1 MDGKNKY
8 MLSREELKNLLK
20 EGQFQVY
27 FQPQVDMVTLKLHGA
42 EALSRWQHPTA
53 GLIFPNS
60 YIPQL
65 EENGAIDDLDMYM
78 FEEVCRIKA
87 DWRARGE
94 KYADTV
100 ISVNMSRNHLYNED
114 FPKQLSEIADK
125 YQVSHDEVEVEIT
138 ETVFVEDTDKL
149 IERIEAVKKEGF
161 SIAIDD
167 FGSGFSGLN
176 LLKDIA
182 VDTIKIDK
190 GFLHGSGATERGKSI
205 IRNVIALCLDLK
217 TDVITEGIETEEQI
231 EFIKKC
237 GCKIAQGF
245 YYSKALPLSEFER
258 FAKKYIANAL
268 SSYAFHL
275 NGNLASEDGKFDGM
289 AVGHGFEY
297 REGVLPNTKSLYFP
311 GGPTAVNV
319 VFMPKETLVNDSYT
333 ISMWVKPEEFTI
345 WSSAFY
351 IRYEVGFVSIAPCAD
366 TGKLTFR
373 LWNSRGMNGWYDIE
387 GDKLRANEWTHLAL
401 TYNARNNT
409 ETAFV
414 NGEPIGTLENVP
426 TNRYVEEIIIG
437 GDNFKESFKGC
448 IGEVVIYNEA
458 KDKEHIKKI
467 YQLYQEVI
475 DCRV

>member
-1 MDGKNKY
+1 MDGKDKY
-8 MLSREELKNLLK
+8 SLSREELNIAIQA
-20 EGQFQVY
+20 GQFFVY

-42 EALSRWQHPTA
+42 EALSRWQHPTD

-60 YIPQL
+60 FIPQL

-87 DWRARGE
+87 DWKARGE

-100 ISVNMSRNHLYNED
+100 ISVNMSRNHLYNPD
-114 FPKQLSEIADK
+114 FTKELSEIADK
-125 YQVSHDEVEVEIT
+125 YGINHKELEIEIT
-138 ETVFVEDTDKL
+138 ETVFVDDTDKL
-149 IERIEAVKKEGF
+149 ISSIEAIKNEGF
-161 SIAIDD
+161 FIAIDD

-176 LLKDIA
+176 LLKDIS

-190 GFLHGSGATERGKSI
+190 SFLHGSGATERGKSI
-205 IRNVIALCLDLK
+205 IRNIIALCLDLK
-217 TDVITEGIETEEQI
+217 VDVITEGIETEAQV

-237 GCKIAQGF
+237 GCKVAQGF
-245 YYSKALPLSEFER
+245 YYSKALPQHKFER
-258 FAKKYIANAL
+258 FADEYIVNAL

-275 NGNLASEDGKFDGM
+275 NGNLVSEDISFEGM

-319 VFMPKETLVNDSYT
+319 VFLPKEALVNDSYT
-333 ISMWVKPEEFTI
+333 ISMWVKPEMLTE

-351 IRYEVGFVSIAPCAD
+351 IRYDIGFVSIAPCAD

-387 GDKLRANEWTHLAL
+387 DDKLKENEWTHLAL
-401 TYNARNNT
+401 TYNARTNM

-437 GDNFKESFKGC
+437 GDNFKESFRGC
-448 IGEVVIYNEA
+448 IGEVIIYNEA
-458 KDKEHIKKI
+458 KDKEYIKKF

-475 DCRV
+475 DSRI